1 MTRASARVAV
11 HALSRRAAEAA
22 TVRAAAADLHDGQGQ
37 HRRLMVCGDLKDV
50 PEAATT
56 QILSGLSAEQDPE
69 RGWRTTGGSLLA
81 DLPPKQRL
89 TALAVYEL
97 AKDRAMGQP
106 LETAATTLRAA
117 ASAEGLDASHD
128 RIPAAAARISAEKGP

>member
-1 MTRASARVAV
+1 MGRAALRARVEVGGRSIDPVTCHSKSELLTCPPGPDGRLRFVTDDEGERARVAV

-22 TVRAAAADLHDGQGQ
+22 TVRAAATDLHDGQCQ

-69 RGWRTTGGSLLA
+69 RGWG
-81 DLPPKQRL
+81 RL
-89 TALAVYEL
+89 EVRCWPTCH
-97 AKDRAMGQP
+97 RS
-106 LETAATTLRAA
+106 
-117 ASAEGLDASHD
+117 SA
-128 RIPAAAARISAEKGP
+128 

>member
-1 MTRASARVAV
+1 M
-11 HALSRRAAEAA
+11 
-22 TVRAAAADLHDGQGQ
+22 RAAATDLHDGQCQ

-69 RGWRTTGGSLLA
+69 RGWRTTGGSLFA
-81 DLPPKQRL
+81 DLLPKQRL

-106 LETAATTLRAA
+106 LETAATTLRAVA
-117 ASAEGLDASHD
+117 RCQSRPDPGG
-128 RIPAAAARISAEKGP
+128 RGRISAERGP